1 MPAAD
6 EDKNMKTAEYIIKQ
20 YENMKVDRAR
30 FDFLWQEIAQR
41 VDPAQATFVTKILNM
56 QNIEQQKFDSSAAR
70 ALPKFASILK
80 SIICPR
86 TRQWAKFCTTDPD
99 LTFYFQDYFDTV
111 TAIISKYRYTNKS
124 GFDSAVDTMFSGS
137 GLFGQMPFFID
148 DRAEGIYY
156 RTFAMSEVWAKTNAY
171 GEKDTFARK
180 FKLDKKQAEELFGDK
195 CPAKIRGSK
204 DCDMKYEF
212 LHYVCPNEKFDKD
225 KEDNLSMRYSS
236 YYLCIDTNE
245 IISVGGYHTMPY
257 CMARVEVFPTE
268 KVYGYGPA
276 MKCLADQKVLNAAM
290 RITMRG
296 AELAADGEML
306 VREDAVI
313 NLNQLGTA
321 GSVIHGGM
329 DENGR
334 PMVATLQRNMNLNIM
349 ENLRQ
354 ELKQNIA
361 DSFCVALLE
370 LLINDPSAKTATE
383 VMVKKQEQ
391 AILLAPMATR
401 MYQEWAAVCCMREF
415 DIHDRAGRLPDM
427 PEDLQRELVNSG
439 NKLTIEFES
448 PLDEA
453 QKSEDAI
460 KINRYLEAITPL
472 AQISPDVL
480 APINFAEA
488 SKVMAQSIGV
498 PAKMLYNDEQLKQKQ
513 QQEIQA
519 QQAEALLKAMPVVS
533 QSAKNLNQANIE
545 AQSGVKLV

>member
-1 MPAAD
+1 
-6 EDKNMKTAEYIIKQ
+6 MKTAEYIIKQ

-111 TAIISKYRYTNKS
+111 TAIISKYRYTNRS

-180 FKLDKKQAEELFGDK
+180 FKLNKRQAEELFGDK

-225 KEDNLSMRYSS
+225 KEDNLAMRYSS

-313 NLNQLGTA
+313 NLNQLGAA

-401 MYQEWAAVCCMREF
+401 LYQEWAAVCCMREF
-415 DIHDRAGRLPDM
+415 DIHDRAGRLPEM
-427 PEDLQRELVNSG
+427 PEDLARELVASG

-453 QKSEDAI
+453 QKSEEAI
-460 KINRYLEAITPL
+460 KINRYLEAVTPL
-472 AQISPDVL
+472 AQVSPDVL

-488 SKVMAQSIGV
+488 SKVMAKSIGV
-498 PAKMLYNDEQLKQKQ
+498 PAKILYNDEQLKQKQ
-513 QQEIQA
+513 QQQIQA

-533 QSAKNLNQANIE
+533 QSAKNLSQANVE
-545 AQSGVKLV
+545 AQSGVKLI